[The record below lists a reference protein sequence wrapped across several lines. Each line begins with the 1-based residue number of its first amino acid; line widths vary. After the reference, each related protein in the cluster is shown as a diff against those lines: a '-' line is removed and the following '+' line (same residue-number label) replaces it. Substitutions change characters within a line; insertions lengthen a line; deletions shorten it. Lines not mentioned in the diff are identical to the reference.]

1 MFPFSCFMD
10 AATRQHCRKAQ
21 LEFLKMSRD
30 GLETRLAAVNAA
42 IATLEQQQARTT
54 AAGGATEEPAHS

>member
-30 GLETRLAAVNAA
+30 SLETRLAAVNAA

-54 AAGGATEEPAHS
+54 TTAAATGEPAHS